1 MKPLTPR
8 ALKHNHPVTFC
19 YLFQNPESQMERNQ
33 QSFFATKADLE
44 TLLRKIEIQR
54 PLQFFET
61 GLFDSPMVRQIHSL
75 IGIFN
80 LGILPVGD
88 HNQGPC
94 YLVASQEYFI
104 GVRPVPQRRG
114 GIKYALDQEQNP
126 KTIALR
132 PSGTFGENC
141 LIDGQVGT
149 ISDDPSSLELFLLFR
164 KEMRIQFTKVNEF
177 YVGAEAM
184 ELLDK
189 GWRLTANEKS
199 PILYDLKRD

>member
-1 MKPLTPR
+1 MLC
-8 ALKHNHPVTFC
+8 ALEHKHPGTIC
-19 YLFQNPESQMERNQ
+19 YLSQNLESQMARNQ
-33 QSFFATKADLE
+33 QSFFATKADME
-44 TLLRKIEIQR
+44 SLLRKIELQR

-61 GLFDSPMVRQIHSL
+61 GLFDSPRTKQIHSL
-75 IGIFN
+75 IGIPN
-80 LGILPVGD
+80 LGLLPVGD

-94 YLVASQEYFI
+94 YLVASQESSI
-104 GVRPVPQRRG
+104 DVRPVPQRRG
-114 GIKYALDQEQNP
+114 GIKYAVDQEQNP

-132 PSGTFGENC
+132 PSGTFGESC

-164 KEMRIQFTKVNEF
+164 KEMRVQFTKVNEF